1 LKLVDSPTE
10 RTTAATD
17 VILGAAAAG
26 AALYLRLL
34 AHGSQWR
41 ISLWCAFFGLIAL
54 AAALGA
60 AYHGLALSETKRRV
74 LWQVL
79 TGALGMA
86 ISMFLA
92 GVCYDACGVEAAGRA
107 LPIILAAGLL
117 VFGVSRM
124 FPGLFMV
131 FIVYQGLALAVALLA
146 YGWMAASGAM
156 PGAGWMAG
164 GALVS
169 MIAAGM
175 QAARKLRLSFV
186 WEFDHNGLFHLAQVL
201 GLILICAGLFRE

>member
-1 LKLVDSPTE
+1 MKLVDSLTE

-17 VILGAAAAG
+17 VILGAAAIG
-26 AALYLRLL
+26 AVLCLQLPAQ
-34 AHGSQWR
+34 GSPWR
-41 ISLWCAFFGLIAL
+41 IGLWCFFFGFIAFS
-54 AAALGA
+54 AALGA
-60 AYHGLALSETKRRV
+60 AYHGLALGETKRRV

-86 ISMFLA
+86 ISIFLA
-92 GVCYDACGVEAAGRA
+92 GTLYDACGVDAAMRA

-117 VFGVSRM
+117 VFGVSRI

-131 FIVYQGLALAVALLA
+131 FIVYQVLALATALFA

-156 PGAGWMAG
+156 QGAGWMAT

-169 MIAAGM
+169 MIAAGI
-175 QAARKLRLSFV
+175 QAARRLRLRLV
-186 WEFDHNGLFHLAQVL
+186 WEFDHNGLFHLVQVL
-201 GLILICAGLFRE
+201 GLILIGVGLSR